1 MSSSALETQGILFK
15 RGDGGGTEIFTT
27 VGEVFDIQGP
37 DGEASE
43 IDVTD
48 FASTAR
54 EFKMGLKDEGRVT
67 VQLYR
72 VASDAE
78 QNGLLSDRSAK
89 TLRNFEIVLTD
100 AGTLTLSFAA
110 YVLGFSYSMSPDD
123 SIKASVTLR
132 ISGAVTEA

>member
-1 MSSSALETQGILFK
+1 MSSSALSTEGILFK
-15 RGDGGGTEIFTT
+15 RGDGGGSEIFTT

-43 IDVTD
+43 IDSTD
-48 FASTAR
+48 FASAAR
-54 EFKMGLKDEGRVT
+54 EFRMGLPDEGRVT

-72 VASDAE
+72 LPSDAQ
-78 QNGLLSDRSAK
+78 QNGLLTDRTAK

-100 AGTLTLSFAA
+100 AGTLTLSFSA

-123 SIKASVTLR
+123 TIKASVTLR